1 MMCRKRNG
9 AARQQ
14 EASCRRA
21 RAFCG
26 QAGWNHL
33 HLHHQPP
40 ATSRIHHTSCD
51 FALEIPTFVCHFQE
65 SSEEVLRW
73 QAEVLSLL
81 TDMTGAAAETSEPFL
96 FCRFLKF
103 RQKWLA
109 A

>member
-1 MMCRKRNG
+1 
-9 AARQQ
+9 
-14 EASCRRA
+14 
-21 RAFCG
+21 
-26 QAGWNHL
+26 
-33 HLHHQPP
+33 
-40 ATSRIHHTSCD
+40 
-51 FALEIPTFVCHFQE
+51 
-65 SSEEVLRW
+65 VLRW